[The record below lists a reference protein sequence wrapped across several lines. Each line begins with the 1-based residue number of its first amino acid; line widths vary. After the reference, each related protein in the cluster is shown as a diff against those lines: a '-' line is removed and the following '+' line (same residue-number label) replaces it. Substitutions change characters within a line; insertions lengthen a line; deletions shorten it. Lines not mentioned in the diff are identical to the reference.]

1 MQFKKKIFE
10 YGVLSMVT
18 SCVLILVILL
28 IDGSSYIISMITSF
42 DIHEAIQVIQTLIEG
57 GNYLQVTLIL
67 IWTLFFLGLFFVL
80 CSLVLG
86 FFSNLFI
93 RKKLLK
99 NISKDI
105 TINLDDVAIVIPVYN
120 EEETIEKIVID
131 CKKYS
136 NHIVVVNDG
145 STDKTTE
152 ILAKISDIH
161 VLSHKT
167 NLGLGKT
174 MKDGIKYAAN
184 MNIKVIVTFDA
195 DGQYRVT
202 EIPKIAYPIISKEAD
217 LVLGS
222 RFAGKI
228 EKMSRGKRLGNKMM
242 SFALS
247 IILGFRVT
255 DGQTGF
261 RGISLNLAQTYRLRG
276 EYTYTQEM
284 IIQARFLKKNIV
296 EVPIFFDRRIS
307 GSSRLIRSPI
317 DYAWKSWLTILRTL
331 RDFQPIW
338 FFGGIGIVSLLLGLF
353 FFSISAVSS
362 VYISLPFDI
371 AIFSTILLLV
381 GMQFVFFGFLA
392 DANRPID

>member
-1 MQFKKKIFE
+1 
-10 YGVLSMVT
+10 
-18 SCVLILVILL
+18 
-28 IDGSSYIISMITSF
+28 MITSF